1 MSPDTVLVKTVRGR
15 EEIATRAHALTA
27 MQRRLLI
34 LVDGR
39 KSVAEMAE
47 MLGRATADP
56 LVLRDLKV
64 LERDRYVDRADEVD
78 AMAG

>member
-15 EEIATRAHALTA
+15 EEIATRAHALSA

-34 LVDGR
+34 LVDGTR
-39 KSVAEMAE
+39 SVAAIAE
-47 MLGRATADP
+47 SLGRSTTDP

-78 AMAG
+78 VVV

>member
-15 EEIATRAHALTA
+15 EEIATRAHVLSA

-39 KSVAEMAE
+39 KSVAAIAE
-47 MLGRATADP
+47 SLGRSTTDP

-78 AMAG
+78 VVV

>member
-15 EEIATRAHALTA
+15 EEITTRAHALTA

-34 LVDGR
+34 LVDGN
-39 KSVAEMAE
+39 KSVAEIAE
-47 MLGRATADP
+47 MLGRASADP
-56 LVLRDLKV
+56 LVMRDLKV

-78 AMAG
+78 VVV